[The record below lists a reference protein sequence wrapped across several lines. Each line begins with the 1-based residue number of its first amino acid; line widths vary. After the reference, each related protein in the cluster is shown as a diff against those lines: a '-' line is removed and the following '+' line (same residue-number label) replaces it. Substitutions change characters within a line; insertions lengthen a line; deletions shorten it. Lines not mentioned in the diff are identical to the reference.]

1 MAFRFEKLNIWTET
15 IEYAKQ
21 IYEITKNFP
30 RYETFAL
37 ANQLKRAASSIP
49 ANIAEGSGSTSKK
62 EFSHYLD
69 IASKSLYETVS
80 HLYLAKQQN
89 YILEKDRVRLYNDA
103 ELLIKKIQ
111 SFRKWLKK

>member
-1 MAFRFEKLNIWTET
+1 MAFRFEKLDVWIDS
-15 IEYAKQ
+15 IEYSRQ
-21 IYEITKNFP
+21 IYKITKNFP
-30 RYETFAL
+30 RDETFAL
-37 ANQLKRAASSIP
+37 ADQLKRPASSIP
-49 ANIAEGSGSTSKK
+49 ANIAEGSGSSSKK

-89 YILEKDRVRLYNDA
+89 YILEKDRFRLYNDA

-111 SFRKWLKK
+111 SFRKWLNK